1 MRNFVF
7 LPNKNCILMAQKGIL
22 TVMTL
27 FSDIYP
33 EEGFCPDGAVK
44 LDFTDLPG
52 TECYCDPDALCT
64 LRERLAPLPARALHW
79 IDGGDYHYLSKL
91 WMEKLEAPFTL
102 VLFDRHSDN
111 QPGAFG
117 EGLLSCGGWVAASM
131 RDNPFHRH
139 TVWIQAPGDPL
150 PPLDGPVYL
159 SIDKDIL
166 STDYARTNWDQG
178 TMSLSE
184 LKDRISQIAER
195 VPILGIDVC
204 GGLAVSKGAR
214 PEDIAINRRTDE
226 ELQDFLLSL
235 QN

>member
-1 MRNFVF
+1 
-7 LPNKNCILMAQKGIL
+7 
-22 TVMTL
+22 
-27 FSDIYP
+27 
-33 EEGFCPDGAVK
+33 
-44 LDFTDLPG
+44 
-52 TECYCDPDALCT
+52 
-64 LRERLAPLPARALHW
+64 
-79 IDGGDYHYLSKL
+79 
-91 WMEKLEAPFTL
+91 MEKLETPFTL
-102 VLFDRHSDN
+102 VLFDRHSDD

-117 EGLLSCGGWVAASM
+117 EGLLSCGGWVAASR

-139 TVWIQAPGDPL
+139 TVWIQAPADPI
-150 PPLDGPVYL
+150 PPLEGPVYL

-184 LKDRISQIAER
+184 LKDRISQIAAR

-226 ELQDFLLSL
+226 ELQEFLLSL

>member
-1 MRNFVF
+1 
-7 LPNKNCILMAQKGIL
+7 MAQNGFL

-27 FSDIYP
+27 FSDIYL
-33 EEGFCPDGAVK
+33 EEGFSPEGAVR
-44 LDFTDLPG
+44 LDFTTLPG
-52 TECYCDPDALCT
+52 TECYCDADALRT
-64 LRERLAPLPARALHW
+64 LRERLAPLPVRALHW

-91 WMEKLEAPFTL
+91 WMEKLDTPFTL
-102 VLFDRHSDN
+102 ILFDHHSDD

-117 EGLLSCGGWVAASM
+117 EGLLSCGSWVAASR
-131 RDNPFHRH
+131 RDNPFHRK
-139 TVWIQAPGDPL
+139 TCWIRSAADPV

-159 SIDKDIL
+159 SIDKDVL

-178 TMSLSE
+178 TMSLAE
-184 LKDRISQIAER
+184 LKDRIGSIAAR